1 MRAWVADELVRVGV
15 ELADERVHEAG
26 QRTLI
31 CVGHLDV
38 DNCKVEVA
46 AREPVRAGVPRG
58 FNSTR
63 AARARAR
70 SATF

>member
-1 MRAWVADELVRVGV
+1 MRAWVVDELVRVGV
-15 ELADERVHEAG
+15 ELADERVHEAD

-38 DNCKVEVA
+38 GKVEVA